1 MYVVGNFIGAFAS
14 ILGIILDLYMYVVI
28 ARAVLSWVSP
38 DPNNPIV
45 QFINKITEP
54 VLYRLRKM
62 LPDLGGI
69 DISPIIVIFIIMFL
83 QSAVINSLKIFAS
96 SLH

>member
-1 MYVVGNFIGAFAS
+1 MYVVGNFIGAFAL